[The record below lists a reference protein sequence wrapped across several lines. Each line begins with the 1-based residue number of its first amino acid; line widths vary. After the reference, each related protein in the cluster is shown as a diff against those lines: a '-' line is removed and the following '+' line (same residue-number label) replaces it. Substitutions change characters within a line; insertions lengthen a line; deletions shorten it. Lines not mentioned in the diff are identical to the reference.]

1 VCRHRAQGTGHRVQ
15 NPARHPEPST
25 QHPAPS
31 YMANFKEDLVRVK
44 AFIFDIDGV
53 LSLQTITLN
62 SFGVPNR
69 TVNLR
74 DGYALQLAVKKGY
87 NIGVISG
94 SSSKEYQKRLK
105 LLGVKDIYLNS
116 RSKIEH
122 FNNFL
127 EKHNLNKSDV
137 LFMGDDIPDFEV
149 MKAAGVPV
157 CPSDADSEIK
167 QVSSYISDKKG
178 GEGCVRDVIEQ
189 VLRLNN
195 DWMDSDA
202 FTW

>member
-1 VCRHRAQGTGHRVQ
+1 
-15 NPARHPEPST
+15 
-25 QHPAPS
+25 
-31 YMANFKEDLVRVK
+31 MANFKEDLVRVK

-53 LSLQTITLN
+53 LSLQTIHLN
-62 SFGVPNR
+62 SFGVPSR

-87 NIGVISG
+87 LVGIISG

-105 LLGVKDIYLNS
+105 LLGVRDIYLKS
-116 RSKIEH
+116 RSKLND
-122 FNNFL
+122 FNSFL
-127 EKHNLNKSDV
+127 RKHNLNKSDV

-149 MKAAGVPV
+149 MKEAGIPV

-178 GEGCVRDVIEQ
+178 GEGCARDVIEQ
-189 VLRLNN
+189 VLRLHNN
-195 DWMDSDA
+195 WMDSDA

>member
-1 VCRHRAQGTGHRVQ
+1 
-15 NPARHPEPST
+15 
-25 QHPAPS
+25 
-31 YMANFKEDLVRVK
+31 MANFKEDLVRVK

-87 NIGVISG
+87 HIGIISG
-94 SSSKEYQKRLK
+94 SSSKEYQKRLRR
-105 LLGVKDIYLNS
+105 LGINDIYLNS
-116 RSKIEH
+116 RSKLSH
-122 FNNFL
+122 FNTFL
-127 EKHNLNKSDV
+127 NKHDLNKSDV

-149 MKAAGVPV
+149 MKEAGIPV

-167 QVSSYISDKKG
+167 QLASYISDKKG
-178 GEGCVRDVIEQ
+178 GAGCVRDVIEQ
-189 VLRLNN
+189 VLRLHNS
-195 DWMDSDA
+195 WMDSDA

>member
-1 VCRHRAQGTGHRVQ
+1 
-15 NPARHPEPST
+15 
-25 QHPAPS
+25 
-31 YMANFKEDLVRVK
+31 MANFKEDLVKVK

-53 LSLQTITLN
+53 LSLQTISLN
-62 SFGVPNR
+62 SFGIPNR

-74 DGYALQLAVKKGY
+74 DGYAIQLAVKKGY
-87 NIGVISG
+87 HIGIISG
-94 SSSKEYQKRLK
+94 SRSKEYQKRLRM
-105 LLGVKDIYLNS
+105 LVVTDIYLKS
-116 RSKIEH
+116 RSKLND
-122 FNNFL
+122 FNTFL
-127 EKHNLNKSDV
+127 KKHDLYKSDV

-149 MKAAGVPV
+149 MKEAGIPV

-189 VLRLNN
+189 VLRLHNN
-195 DWMDSDA
+195 WMDSDA